1 MVTDLKMAGD
11 VLAQADRMPAPSLP
25 GDGAGLAPIVVDLDG
40 TLTPCDT
47 LAEGLVQLVKRS
59 PLNLLRA
66 AWWLRRGRAS
76 FKAQIAAEAEIAV
89 DLLPYRTEFLDYLRA
104 QKASG
109 RRLILATAAHRRIAE
124 QVAAQLGLFDAVY
137 ATDDE
142 HNLKGP
148 AKLAALRR
156 DLPGAFV
163 YAGDSSADLPIW
175 QAAAAAIL
183 VGASPGVAASV
194 RGRVAVEREFPGE
207 TITLA
212 LWLKALRVHQWLK
225 NLLLFVPLLT
235 AFSFA
240 EPHRLFAVV
249 LAFLA
254 FSTTASATY
263 LVNDLNDL
271 EADRAHRRK
280 RRRPLA
286 SGGIP
291 ILHGVAAAGSILVI
305 GFGLALSVSLPFAAM
320 LLAYLVTTTGYSY
333 LFKKYVLVDVVVL
346 SILYTLR
353 ILAGS
358 VASGIADSSWLL
370 AFSVFIFLSLAL
382 VKRCAELVQLAP
394 EAQGQIRDRD
404 YRVGDLAILWPL
416 GVGSALSA
424 VVIFGLFISAPE
436 TQARY
441 ATPQFLWLVAIGLL
455 YWTSRLWIKTSRGE
469 MHDDPIVYT
478 IRDRG
483 SRIVILGMIVLTLV
497 AHVFAVPIPWIAS
510 SAVR

>member
-1 MVTDLKMAGD
+1 MVTDLKLAGN
-11 VLAQADRMPAPSLP
+11 VLAQPDQAAAPALP
-25 GDGAGLAPIVVDLDG
+25 GDGATLPPIVVDLDG

-47 LAEGLVQLVKRS
+47 LAEALVQLVKRS
-59 PLNLLRA
+59 PMNLVRA
-66 AWWLRRGRAS
+66 AWWLRRGRAY
-76 FKAQIAAEAEIAV
+76 FKAQIAAETEIAV
-89 DLLPYRTEFLDYLRA
+89 ELLPYRDELLDYLRA

-109 RRLILATAAHRRIAE
+109 RKIILATAAHRRIAE
-124 QVAAQLGLFDAVY
+124 TVAAELGFFDAVY
-137 ATDDE
+137 ATEGE

-156 DLPGAFV
+156 DLRGAFV

-175 QAAAAAIL
+175 QAAEAAIL
-183 VGASPGVAASV
+183 VGASPSLAASV
-194 RGRVAVEREFPGE
+194 RGRVAVEQEFPGE
-207 TITLA
+207 KITPA
-212 LWLKALRVHQWLK
+212 LWLRALRVHQWLK

-240 EPHRLFAVV
+240 EPRRLFAVV

-254 FSTTASATY
+254 FSLTASATY
-263 LVNDLNDL
+263 LVNDLVDL

-286 SGGIP
+286 SGRLSIRY
-291 ILHGVAAAGSILVI
+291 GVAAAGAILAA
-305 GFGLALSVSLPFAAM
+305 GFALALSVSLPFAAM
-320 LLAYLVTTTGYSY
+320 LLAYLTTTSFYSY
-333 LFKKYVLVDVVVL
+333 LFKKYVLIDVIVL

-394 EAQGQIRDRD
+394 EAQGQTRDRD
-404 YRVGDLAILWPL
+404 YRVSDLAILWPL

-455 YWTSRLWIKTSRGE
+455 YWTARLWIKTSRGE

-483 SRIVILGMIVLTLV
+483 SRIVILGMIVLTLA
-497 AHVFAVPIPWIAS
+497 AHVFAVPIPWIATS
-510 SAVR
+510 VVR

>member
-1 MVTDLKMAGD
+1 MATDLNMADD
-11 VLAQADRMPAPSLP
+11 VLAEADRMPAPSVPGEGALLP
-25 GDGAGLAPIVVDLDG
+25 PIVVDLDG

-47 LAEGLVQLVKRS
+47 LAEGLVQLAKRS
-59 PLNLLRA
+59 PLHLLRA
-66 AWWLRRGRAS
+66 AWWLGRGRAY
-76 FKAQIAAEAEIAV
+76 FKAQIAAEAEI
-89 DLLPYRTEFLDYLRA
+89 DIKLLPYRAEFLDYLRA

-109 RRLILATAAHRRIAE
+109 RKIILATAAHRRIAE
-124 QVAAQLGLFDAVY
+124 TVAAELGLFDAVY
-137 ATDDE
+137 ATEGE
-142 HNLKGP
+142 HNLKGA

-163 YAGDSSADLPIW
+163 YAGDSRADLPIW
-175 QAAAAAIL
+175 QAAEAAIL
-183 VGASPGVAASV
+183 VGVSPGLAASL
-194 RGRVAVEREFPGE
+194 RGRVAIEREFPGE
-207 TITLA
+207 KLTPA
-212 LWLKALRVHQWLK
+212 LWLRALRLHQWLK

-240 EPHRLFAVV
+240 EPRRLIAVV
-249 LAFLA
+249 FAFLA
-254 FSTTASATY
+254 FSLTASATY
-263 LVNDLNDL
+263 LVNDLIDL
-271 EADRAHRRK
+271 DADRAHRRK

-286 SGGIP
+286 SGRIP
-291 ILHGVAAAGSILVI
+291 IRYGVVAAGSLLAVGFVI
-305 GFGLALSVSLPFAAM
+305 GFLVSLPFAAM
-320 LLAYLVTTTGYSY
+320 LLAYLVTTSGYSY
-333 LFKKYVLVDVVVL
+333 LFKKYVLIDVIVL

-394 EAQGQIRDRD
+394 EAQGQTRDRD
-404 YRVGDLAILWPL
+404 YRVSDLAILWPL

-455 YWTSRLWIKTSRGE
+455 YWTARLWIKTSRGE

-483 SRIVILGMIVLTLV
+483 SRIVILGMIALTLA
-497 AHVFAVPIPWIAS
+497 AHVFAVPIPWIANS
-510 SAVR
+510 VGR